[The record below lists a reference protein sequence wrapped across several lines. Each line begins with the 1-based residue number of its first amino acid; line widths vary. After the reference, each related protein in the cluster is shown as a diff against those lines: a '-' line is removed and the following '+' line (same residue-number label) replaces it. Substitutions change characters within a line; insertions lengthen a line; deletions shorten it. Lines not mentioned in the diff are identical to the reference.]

1 MPPVPAQSL
10 ALSAPARNDNNN
22 LLRLRLQAEAQAAAD
37 GARQEVAA
45 LEHLMRAAGVDPN
58 APAAG
63 GGGAY
68 GSAPASRATSR
79 GRSVSGGGS
88 ARQQQQEEGGVADEL
103 EDDVDGNKENAG
115 ARLVQGRGCGV
126 GGGACVLLWLSA
138 ICGLAYELQ

>member
-1 MPPVPAQSL
+1 MHYRALVHPADDVVPPVPAPLL
-10 ALSAPARNDNNN
+10 ALSASACSTQLSTLSHLP
-22 LLRLRLQAEAQAAAD
+22 LQAEAQAAAD
-37 GARQEVAA
+37 GALQEVAA
-45 LEHLMRAAGVDPN
+45 LEQQMRAAGVDPN

-88 ARQQQQEEGGVADEL
+88 ARQQQQQEDSVADEL

-115 ARLVQGRGCGV
+115 APCGRGLT
-126 GGGACVLLWLSA
+126 GGYAC
-138 ICGLAYELQ
+138 E